1 MSLYKPLLLKSPQR
15 GRTSLVLVAL
25 LSVIFLLSSC
35 GNDTASSPTPSQTT
49 KASGPPVIIGS
60 KFFTENVVVAEI
72 YAQKLESA
80 GIPVVRKLRSGPTD
94 VNQPAI
100 LKGDLSL
107 YPEYTGTALE
117 VILKLPRES
126 NAIGAAYK
134 RIVQEYP
141 ARYHLV
147 MLEPAPMNNTYALA
161 VTAETAAKYNLK
173 TLSDLAP
180 KASTFDFVSIAE
192 WDTTRTGSDGLKNF
206 QAAYNGYNFKQL
218 VEVAEADRY
227 TTLQKDPN
235 PDKVVL
241 AYTTDGQI
249 AGDHLVLLTDDKQF
263 FPAYQVAPVV
273 REDILTRY
281 PNIQPLLNAVSA
293 KLTTANITA
302 MNWKIDGPEKQ
313 DVAAVA
319 KDFLNSEGLL
329 P

>member
-1 MSLYKPLLLKSPQR
+1 MNLRKLLLLKSLPWR
-15 GRTSLVLVAL
+15 RTSLVLVVL
-25 LSVIFLLSSC
+25 LSLTLLSGC
-35 GNDTASSPTPSQTT
+35 GNDNVSSPTPNQTT

-60 KFFTENVVVAEI
+60 KLFTENVVVAEI

-80 GIPVVRKLRSGPTD
+80 GIPVVRKLRSGATD

-173 TLSDLAP
+173 TLSDLAS
-180 KASTFDFVSIAE
+180 KASTFDFVSITE
-192 WDTTRTGSDGLKNF
+192 WDTTRTGTDGLKNF

-227 TTLQKDPN
+227 TALQKDTN

-273 REDILTRY
+273 REDILALY